1 MRCIKQEYADVLS
14 AVAEYHDEK
23 SSRPFTFVELGAGYG
38 HWTFAAH
45 KALQQ
50 LSPGAPRRYLMVDVV
65 PSLAK
70 AVKNLQVQNGV
81 EAGISAFHVGYISWR
96 DSTRGD
102 GPGQKVDAK
111 HLFRLYGDLW
121 GLGSSARDE
130 AAALKTV
137 TLSTLLKHY
146 DIPTCID
153 MVDIDIQGSECT

>member
-1 MRCIKQEYADVLS
+1 MLS
-14 AVAEYHDEK
+14 AVADYYDEK
-23 SSRPFTFVELGAGYG
+23 STRPFTFVELGAGYG

-50 LSPGAPRRYLMVDVV
+50 LSSNAPYRYLMVDVV

-70 AVKNLQVQNGV
+70 AVKDLQVQNDI
-81 EAGISAFHVGYISWR
+81 EAESAAFHVGYVSWR
-96 DSTRGD
+96 DSSKGD
-102 GPGQKVDAK
+102 GPGQKVDGK
-111 HLFRLYGDLW
+111 HLVRLYGDLW

-137 TLSTLLKHY
+137 SLSTLLKLY

-153 MVDIDIQGSECT
+153 MVDIDIQGSECKYLQS